1 MPNDYNCVACSQ
13 DKLIIKPSFTMI
25 EYESPV
31 FLERIQ
37 GDIYG
42 LINPPSGPFR
52 YFMVLIDA
60 STHWSHV
67 CLLSSRNV
75 VFAGLLA
82 QIIWLKAQF
91 LYHLIK
97 TIRLDN
103 VGEFSSQ
110 TFLNYCM
117 SVGID
122 VEYLV
127 AHTHAQNGLVESLIK
142 HLQLIVRPLLLRTK
156 LSLSTWGHAILH
168 VAALIWIHPTTN
180 HECSPLQLVL
190 GS

>member
-13 DKLIIKPSFTMI
+13 DKLIIRPSFTMI

-75 VFAGLLA
+75 VFARLLA
-82 QIIWLKAQF
+82 QII
-91 LYHLIK
+91 
-97 TIRLDN
+97 
-103 VGEFSSQ
+103 
-110 TFLNYCM
+110 
-117 SVGID
+117 
-122 VEYLV
+122 
-127 AHTHAQNGLVESLIK
+127 
-142 HLQLIVRPLLLRTK
+142 
-156 LSLSTWGHAILH
+156 
-168 VAALIWIHPTTN
+168 
-180 HECSPLQLVL
+180 
-190 GS
+190 